1 MSATAW
7 PRVSLGDLLTLQRR
21 PVEVLPDREY
31 QEIGIYCHGGGIFHK
46 NPRTGLEVGDKALFQ
61 MRSQDLILQVTFA
74 WEGAI
79 AVCSDAEDGLYGSS
93 RYPTYR
99 TDEKRCNPHYLAK
112 YLGTHDGLAQIDRI
126 CPGSAGRNRVLALKR
141 VPEITVPLPPLEEQN
156 RIVAKLDA
164 LAAKIDE
171 ARNDIRLASDA
182 INALPGSELASVVA
196 DLSRDHPSLALE
208 ELLLDAC
215 YGTSVKC
222 SPERSAGSTPVL
234 RIPNVASEVINL
246 RDMKYG
252 ALSEPEIDRLSALS
266 GDILVVRTN
275 GSADL
280 VGRCAVV
287 GELPEPMCFASY
299 MIRLRC
305 DTARIAPAFLQ
316 TILRHLRTDGQ
327 LIDFARTTAGQYNVS
342 LGRLRKARVPL
353 PPMAIQDSV
362 VHHIRRLQAGIDH
375 LANASE
381 QRHDELTAL
390 LPSLLDRAFR
400 AEL

>member
-31 QEIGIYCHGGGIFHK
+31 KEIGIYCHGGGIFHK

-171 ARNDIRLASDA
+171 ARLLATSATDEEKCLRESFASELLDSFGTKHPMKALRDLVTVRGGGTPSKSNPTYWSGTIPWITPKDMKKRQLSDA
-182 INALPGSELASVVA
+182 IDHISKSATEETAAKLIETGAVLVVVRGMILVHTMPSAVLLAPAAINQDMKALITRGEVSPEYLCA
-196 DLSRDHPSLALE
+196 ALWAWNHRILE
-208 ELLLDAC
+208 RVEKSTHDTRRLETDALLDFQIPVPP
-215 YGTSVKC
+215 S
-222 SPERSAGSTPVL
+222 STQC
-234 RIPNVASEVINL
+234 
-246 RDMKYG
+246 
-252 ALSEPEIDRLSALS
+252 ALLD
-266 GDILVVRTN
+266 
-275 GSADL
+275 
-280 VGRCAVV
+280 
-287 GELPEPMCFASY
+287 
-299 MIRLRC
+299 
-305 DTARIAPAFLQ
+305 
-316 TILRHLRTDGQ
+316 HLNTVTD
-327 LIDFARTTAGQYNVS
+327 RTTELS
-342 LGRLRKARVPL
+342 
-353 PPMAIQDSV
+353 SV
-362 VHHIRRLQAGIDH
+362 RRSQEDV
-375 LANASE
+375 
-381 QRHDELTAL
+381 LTAL

-400 AEL
+400 GEL